1 MAVIAFD
8 RVDVIFGRRVKEA
21 LALLDAGA
29 DKDRIFKETGHVV
42 GVQDASLEVEAGEI
56 FVLMGLSGSGKSTLL
71 RCVNGLN
78 RATRGRVLIDDD
90 GTKID
95 VTDCDPKLMRR
106 LRMNRVSMVFQQFA
120 LMPWRTIGAN
130 VALGLEVRGVPKAER
145 RQRVA
150 EVLEQVGLGSWLD
163 HYPHELSGG
172 MQQRVGLAR
181 AFATD
186 AEILLMDEPFSAL
199 DPLIRERLQDE
210 LLELQRTMKR
220 TILFVS
226 HDLDEA
232 LKVGSRIAIM
242 EGGRII
248 QVGPPEKIVTEP
260 ADEYVRQFV
269 ANVNPL
275 NVLRGITLMRPLAKL
290 RHEDGVHLLDEASAM
305 MCRLDADGRPA
316 ALAIERAPARLVP
329 HRDGLDLAALGN
341 GEIVAGSPETTM
353 RTALEVRHE
362 TGRAM
367 PLLDGGGRLIG
378 VIGAAELL
386 AAMVH
391 RGAGPAPPAGA
402 GTTSAGPAS
411 SFDRADTLFALERQ
425 HASAAAPPFVDAP
438 SADPTPSGGEVT
450 ASPDATPGK

>member
-1 MAVIAFD
+1 MAVITFD
-8 RVDVIFGRRVKEA
+8 RVDVIFGRKVKEA
-21 LALLDAGA
+21 LALLDSGA
-29 DKDRIFKETGHVV
+29 DKDTIFAETGQVV
-42 GVQDASLEVEAGEI
+42 GVQDASLQVEAGEI

-78 RATRGRVLIDDD
+78 PATRGRVLIDD
-90 GTKID
+90 GGQEID
-95 VTDCDPKLMRR
+95 VTDCDPRFMRR
-106 LRMNRVSMVFQQFA
+106 LRMDRVSMVFQQFA
-120 LMPWRTIGAN
+120 LMPWRTIAAN
-130 VALGLEVRGVPKAER
+130 VAFGLEVRGVPKAER
-145 RQRVA
+145 RRRVA

-210 LLELQRTMKR
+210 LLALQGTLKR

-232 LKVGSRIAIM
+232 LKIGTRIAIM

-248 QVGPPEKIVTEP
+248 QVGPPEEIVTEP
-260 ADEYVRQFV
+260 ADDYVRQFV

-275 NVLRGITLMRPLAKL
+275 NVLRGVSLMRPLAAL
-290 RHEDGVHLLDEASAM
+290 HCRDGVHLLDDASSM
-305 MCRLDADGRPA
+305 TCRLDGEGRPA
-316 ALAIERAPARLVP
+316 ALALEGAPAQLVP
-329 HRDGLDLAALGN
+329 HRQDLDLGTLGN
-341 GEIVAGSPETTM
+341 GEVVAGSPETTM

-367 PLLDGGGRLIG
+367 PLLDAEQRLIG

-386 AAMVH
+386 SALVH
-391 RGAGPAPPAGA
+391 RGAGPALARDADAPEAEPAPPA
-402 GTTSAGPAS
+402 P
-411 SFDRADTLFALERQ
+411 ER
-425 HASAAAPPFVDAP
+425 
-438 SADPTPSGGEVT
+438 
-450 ASPDATPGK
+450 